1 MMRNTADELLSL
13 RSQVSLL
20 QEKLYSTERLMCD
33 FFRELNEQIKT
44 NNRLLKLTCNNYF
57 DALVE
62 KGDTKYINKDG
73 KIYKIEEITINSR
86 PDMTNAIEIKG
97 NEIVK
102 AKNVD

>member
-1 MMRNTADELLSL
+1 MI
-13 RSQVSLL
+13 
-20 QEKLYSTERLMCD
+20 
-33 FFRELNEQIKT
+33 FFRELNDQIKT

-86 PDMTNAIEIKG
+86 PDMTEAIEIKG

>member
-1 MMRNTADELLSL
+1 MRNTADELLSL

-20 QEKLYSTERLMCD
+20 QEKLYSNERLMCD
-33 FFRELNEQIKT
+33 LFSELTKQVQT

-102 AKNVD
+102 AQNVD

>member
-1 MMRNTADELLSL
+1 MRNTADELLSL
-13 RSQVSLL
+13 RSQVSLM

-33 FFRELNEQIKT
+33 LFSELTKQVQT

-62 KGDTKYINKDG
+62 KGDTKYISKDG

-102 AKNVD
+102 TKNVD